1 MDYKSFIS
9 FFLTFVSYFFEAQII
24 INEIYISCPLGNI
37 MEMEKPLKILHGS
50 LNNRVM
56 VELRGGRSYHGT
68 LDGYDVPHMN
78 LVLKNAEEM
87 ANGEATKKH
96 ATIIVRGD
104 NIIYVSP

>member
-1 MDYKSFIS
+1 
-9 FFLTFVSYFFEAQII
+9 
-24 INEIYISCPLGNI
+24 
-37 MEMEKPLKILHGS
+37 MEKPLKLLHAS

-56 VELRGGRSYHGT
+56 VELRGGRGYHGI

-87 ANGEATKKH
+87 DKGQSTGKH
-96 ATIIVRGD
+96 SMIIVRGD

>member
-1 MDYKSFIS
+1 
-9 FFLTFVSYFFEAQII
+9 
-24 INEIYISCPLGNI
+24 
-37 MEMEKPLKILHGS
+37 MEKPLKILHAS

-56 VELRGGRSYHGT
+56 VELRGGRGYHGT

-87 ANGEATKKH
+87 ENGQSVAKH
-96 ATIIVRGD
+96 STLIVRGD